1 MFKEEYSLQFDN
13 EEVIHKIKEYLY
25 NKDNIASTYIFG
37 SFGTEDFTNKSDI
50 DIAILTNKDITYSE
64 CLIINS
70 ELEDIIGIPI
80 DLNNIRSLPEYIQV
94 QVIMENRQLFSKDDI
109 LEEKYLN
116 VLNHWIKTELPF
128 WKKLMTA
135 N

>member
-94 QVIMENRQLFSKDDI
+94 QVIMANRQLFSKDDI

-116 VLNHWIKTELPF
+116 GLNHWIKTELPF

>member
-25 NKDNIASTYIFG
+25 SKDNIVSAYIFG
-37 SFGTEDFTNKSDI
+37 SFGTEDFTSKSDI

-70 ELEDIIGIPI
+70 ELEDIIEIPM

-94 QVIMENRQLFSKDDI
+94 QVIMANRQLFNKDDV

-116 VLNHWIKTELPF
+116 GLNHWIKTELPF